1 MANEIIPVQF
11 IGGVSVANL
20 DAKPKMFN
28 GELSKNAEGSP
39 VFVVELEIKTDRQK
53 QIVSVEVPAAENPV
67 SKMKLDQAVKLEN
80 LAFKSGS
87 IGNGRWFKFTADS
100 IKGA

>member
-1 MANEIIPVQF
+1 MSNENIPLQF

-39 VFVVELEIKTDRQK
+39 VYAVELEIKTDRQK
-53 QIVSVEVPAAENPV
+53 QIVSVEVPAVENPV
-67 SKMKLDQAVKLEN
+67 AKMKLDQAVKLEN
-80 LAFKSGS
+80 LAFRSGS
-87 IGNGRWFKFTADS
+87 MGNGKWFKFTADS
-100 IKGA
+100 IKAA